1 MIGGNEILLKL
12 SYKIKSEDLNSSK
25 CSDIEKILDEKFGFD
40 SFTYD
45 ENEFDDYANF
55 IIDIINKKCQ
65 EDEKF
70 FLYYIRDALERGG
83 NINQMGRIMLHHIW
97 PLFFSKFPS
106 GQIWMMEIDQKWQD
120 EIWFGQRTLAIES
133 GYLEK
138 NPGLYSPQEMS
149 GLDSYNFPYN
159 SFNILS
165 YGIYPLITT
174 IHYQMTEESTLY
186 TRILWDMH
194 HIFDD
199 QWTFDSDR
207 GPKNSVHPFHI
218 IPTEQLEYYEWFI
231 RLINGCMEHIISIGD
246 FLKREQLVLTL
257 NRSIFDAQLS
267 TVTELPYVAKIFFFN
282 FVDKIANIMALLND
296 NTNDAQLFEKM
307 FDEDFVKKDIL
318 SVIEKIPNKS
328 GDFFKE
334 ILNRVID
341 ELIRAEISPDDLRY
355 IRNTN
360 HGYNLLKNNTKRIM
374 GMDGELDN
382 DITLLASPFILYILY
397 QISNLQL
404 NDD

>member
-1 MIGGNEILLKL
+1 MKL

-25 CSDIEKILDEKFGFD
+25 RNDIEKKLDEKFGFD
-40 SFTYD
+40 SFNYD
-45 ENEFDDYANF
+45 ETEFEDNAKF
-55 IIDIINKKCQ
+55 IIDIIDKKCQ
-65 EDEKF
+65 ENEKF

-83 NINQMGRIMLHHIW
+83 NSNQMGRILLHHIW
-97 PLFFSKFPS
+97 PLFFSKYPS
-106 GQIWMMEIDQKWQD
+106 GQIWIVEIDQKWQD
-120 EIWFGQRTLAIES
+120 EIWFGQRTLAIEL

-149 GLDSYNFPYN
+149 GFDSYNFPYN

-174 IHYQMTEESTLY
+174 IHYQIFGLIFLYIPDKSSIHSQMTEESTLY
-186 TRILWDMH
+186 TKILWDMH

-231 RLINGCMEHIISIGD
+231 SLINGCMEHIISISD

-267 TVTELPYVAKIFFFN
+267 IITELPYVAKIFFFN
-282 FVDKIANIMALLND
+282 FVDKISNIMALLND
-296 NTNDAQLFEKM
+296 NTDDTYFFKKM

-318 SVIEKIPNKS
+318 IGN
-328 GDFFKE
+328 
-334 ILNRVID
+334 
-341 ELIRAEISPDDLRY
+341 
-355 IRNTN
+355 
-360 HGYNLLKNNTKRIM
+360 
-374 GMDGELDN
+374 
-382 DITLLASPFILYILY
+382 
-397 QISNLQL
+397 
-404 NDD
+404 